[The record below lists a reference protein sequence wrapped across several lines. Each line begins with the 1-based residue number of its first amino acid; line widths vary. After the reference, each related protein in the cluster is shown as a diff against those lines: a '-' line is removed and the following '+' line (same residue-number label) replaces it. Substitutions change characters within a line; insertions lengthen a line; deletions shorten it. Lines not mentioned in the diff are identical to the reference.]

1 MRIVVALLIALVGAR
16 LALDLTPDL
25 RRAVEVGISILS
37 LAIVQGWMLQSL
49 LVWATGGAAS
59 MRAACS
65 TCAMV
70 MFLGAMLTLL
80 VVFLLLAVLGSGAAG
95 VSFVVLPLIN
105 AVVSVFMYRF
115 VVTSGFCERRLGV
128 PALGSG
134 RGLFVALIMSVMQ
147 LLLYVLV
154 YLFMRP

>member
-1 MRIVVALLIALVGAR
+1 
-16 LALDLTPDL
+16 
-25 RRAVEVGISILS
+25 
-37 LAIVQGWMLQSL
+37 
-49 LVWATGGAAS
+49 
-59 MRAACS
+59 
-65 TCAMV
+65 
-70 MFLGAMLTLL
+70 MLTLL